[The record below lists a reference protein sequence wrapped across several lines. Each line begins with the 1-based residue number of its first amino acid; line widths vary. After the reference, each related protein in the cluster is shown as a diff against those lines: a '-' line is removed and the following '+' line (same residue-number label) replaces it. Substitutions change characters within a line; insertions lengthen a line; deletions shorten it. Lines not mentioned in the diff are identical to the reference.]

1 MWMNAKA
8 TIVKIMQLASTESI
22 HIAANVPLDG
32 VELIVTQVSSN
43 GIEK

>member
-8 TIVKIMQLASTESI
+8 TIVKIMQLASMESI

-32 VELIVTQVSSN
+32 VGLTVNQVKSC
-43 GIEK
+43 